1 MMGIFI
7 HTEVNIV
14 TMGTIPGVTVTDVES
29 TGSSS
34 SKSPNTVVTVEAD
47 KLKFVPQKVIEQRVR
62 FRALLSTGFASA
74 GGEEDLK
81 DTLRFT
87 RVESKEEIE
96 PNKYEYEIEVQT
108 PF

>member
-1 MMGIFI
+1 MGIFI